1 MDNAVRTLLMSIL
14 PALILHGQAL
24 QAVDLQRID
33 SVCTF
38 PEAEALGL
46 ACSEDDPCPVYLEL
60 SSVDGFGASIF
71 VTGNLHTADT
81 TMSALLLASDDSGK
95 TWTEPAK
102 RIRAAALEQ
111 IQFADAQHGWA
122 SGMLLD
128 PLPRAPFILSTVNG
142 GQTWNRTKLSSDRD
156 FGSVQQFWFE
166 TSSRGQLI
174 VDRSQG
180 KIQRFELYTTT
191 DGGETWAVKAT
202 SEEPMRL
209 PNARGPEKANW
220 RAVADKDSYR
230 IERRTAT
237 EWETLARFPIRAGEC
252 K

>member
-1 MDNAVRTLLMSIL
+1 MSIL
-14 PALILHGQAL
+14 PALALHAQAL
-24 QAVDLQRID
+24 QSVDLQKIEN
-33 SVCTF
+33 VCS
-38 PEAEALGL
+38 PEDAVALGL

-60 SSVDGFGASIF
+60 SSVDGIGASIF
-71 VTGNLHTADT
+71 VTGNLHTMDT
-81 TMSALLLASDDSGK
+81 TMSGVLLASDDSGK

-102 RIRAAALEQ
+102 RVRSATLEQ

-122 SGMLLD
+122 AGTLLD

-142 GQTWNRTKLSSDRD
+142 GQAWHKTPLSNDPD

-166 TSSRGQLI
+166 SSTRGQLV

-180 KIQRFELYTTT
+180 KTERFELYSTT
-191 DGGETWAVKAT
+191 DGGETWIMKAA

-209 PNARGPEKANW
+209 PNPHPPEKANW
-220 RAVADKDSYR
+220 RAMADKDAYQV
-230 IERRTAT
+230 ERRTAT
-237 EWETLARFPIRAGEC
+237 GWETLARFPIRAGEC